1 MIKHMIVGATAIT
14 LAACAAEEAAAIDL
28 GAGLSVGATTDAS
41 YDIDAENMNLMITPE
56 LGYSAWGANF
66 SVDMDINIYDQ
77 EEFVLGDAF
86 DKPVINFGVEYSI
99 GMVNGLTA
107 YGETSYDWDAS
118 DTVGS
123 KVGVKFSF

>member
-1 MIKHMIVGATAIT
+1 MKIAALATAAT
-14 LAACAAEEAAAIDL
+14 LLATSAMAMDL
-28 GAGLSVGATTDAS
+28 GGGLSVGATTDAS
-41 YDIDAENMNLMITPE
+41 YDIDAENMNVMITPE

-86 DKPVINFGVEYSI
+86 DKPVINFGVEYPI

>member
-1 MIKHMIVGATAIT
+1 MKIAALATAAT
-14 LAACAAEEAAAIDL
+14 LLATSAMAMDL
-28 GAGLSVGATTDAS
+28 GGGLSVGATTDAS
-41 YDIDAENMNLMITPE
+41 YDIDAENFNLMITPE

-86 DKPVINFGVEYSI
+86 DKPVINFGVEYPI

-118 DTVGS
+118 DTVDS

>member
-1 MIKHMIVGATAIT
+1 MKIAALATAAT
-14 LAACAAEEAAAIDL
+14 LLATSAMALDL
-28 GAGLSVGATTDAS
+28 GGGLSVGATTDAS
-41 YDIDAENMNLMITPE
+41 YDIDAENMNVMITPE
-56 LGYSAWGANF
+56 LGYSAWGADF

-86 DKPVINFGVEYSI
+86 DKPVINFGVEYPI
-99 GMVNGLTA
+99 GMVEGLTA

>member
-1 MIKHMIVGATAIT
+1 MKIAALATAAT
-14 LAACAAEEAAAIDL
+14 LLATSAMALDL
-28 GAGLSVGATTDAS
+28 GGGLSVGATTDAS
-41 YDIDAENMNLMITPE
+41 YDIDAENMNVMITPE

-66 SVDMDINIYDQ
+66 SVDMDIDIYDQ

-86 DKPVINFGVEYSI
+86 DKPVINFGVEYPI
-99 GMVNGLTA
+99 GMVEGLTA

>member
-1 MIKHMIVGATAIT
+1 MKIAALA
-14 LAACAAEEAAAIDL
+14 LAASMAATSAMAIDL
-28 GAGLSVGATTDAS
+28 GGGLSVGATTDAS
-41 YDIDAENMNLMITPE
+41 YDIDAENFNLMVTPS

-66 SVDMDINIYDQ
+66 SVDMDIDVYDQ

-86 DKPVINFGVEYSI
+86 DKPVINFGVTYPI
-99 GMVNGLTA
+99 GMVEGLTA

-118 DTVGS
+118 DTVDS

>member
-1 MIKHMIVGATAIT
+1 MKIAALATAAT
-14 LAACAAEEAAAIDL
+14 LLATSAMAMDL
-28 GAGLSVGATTDAS
+28 GGGLSVGATTDAS
-41 YDIDAENMNLMITPE
+41 YDIDAENMNVMITPE

-86 DKPVINFGVEYSI
+86 DKPVINFGVEYPI

-118 DTVGS
+118 DTVNS

>member
-1 MIKHMIVGATAIT
+1 MKIAALALATSMVAT
-14 LAACAAEEAAAIDL
+14 SALAIDL
-28 GAGLSVGATTDAS
+28 GAGLSIGATTDAS
-41 YDIDAENMNLMITPE
+41 YDVDAENFNLMLTPE

-66 SVDMDINIYDQ
+66 SVDMDINVYDQ

-86 DKPVINFGVEYSI
+86 DKPVINFGVEYPI
-99 GMVNGLTA
+99 GMVEGLTA

>member
-1 MIKHMIVGATAIT
+1 
-14 LAACAAEEAAAIDL
+14 
-28 GAGLSVGATTDAS
+28 
-41 YDIDAENMNLMITPE
+41 MITPE

-86 DKPVINFGVEYSI
+86 DKPVINFGVEYPI